1 MELTLREPMLA
12 TQPQGSAVLTE
23 ASELLTSLPYVDTVP
38 AAVQK
43 RVNSLIEAEM
53 AAMPPRDY
61 LSHRPLPRLHLL
73 GTAADPESAGPS
85 IALGEL
91 QRLTEG
97 RPSVPLDRS
106 RYNVD
111 PPEGALRREPQAWRT
126 ALSNCRAQLEHQ
138 QNQLVN
144 LELLQN
150 FGSAAWLQHNR
161 DLARMRDALVG
172 AAHEDSAA
180 NEALN
185 LKRKM
190 AQQEAAPEITRLN
203 ADYSETIAKN
213 QQIET
218 ACALL
223 KVDIKRLKQTLGEE
237 GGESAEPGAAPEAG
251 GS

>member
-1 MELTLREPMLA
+1 
-12 TQPQGSAVLTE
+12 
-23 ASELLTSLPYVDTVP
+23 
-38 AAVQK
+38 
-43 RVNSLIEAEM
+43 
-53 AAMPPRDY
+53 
-61 LSHRPLPRLHLL
+61 
-73 GTAADPESAGPS
+73 
-85 IALGEL
+85 
-91 QRLTEG
+91 
-97 RPSVPLDRS
+97 
-106 RYNVD
+106 
-111 PPEGALRREPQAWRT
+111 
-126 ALSNCRAQLEHQ
+126 
-138 QNQLVN
+138 
-144 LELLQN
+144 
-150 FGSAAWLQHNR
+150 
-161 DLARMRDALVG
+161 MRDALVG